1 MPSTILISSY
11 SHHRNR
17 LYLGELFFAFS
28 LAIFLPSPHK
38 MCRFHCS
45 PLHERYH
52 RASQSNAMKSFN
64 KRSSSSGIQ
73 PGAVQTQQRRETSG
87 GSSGALGPLS
97 PRSPAACTT
106 PTAGSG
112 GDRFSAR
119 RSARVS
125 TKKFAEGDNDTWHEN
140 LAVIENPQ
148 AAGAATTPSSSGR
161 ESNDGGN
168 RNSNNDG
175 NAATDAA
182 VPQLT
187 LRSYFQSKSTG
198 QRVWDEPPSGASHVV
213 YASEEVRRMATIQME
228 DLQVSTDVVRQVSA
242 TARAEDDT
250 RRAANGDGSSD
261 KGRGKSSAGGKS
273 SARSTVLGRFK
284 IGGRQSSSSND
295 GDNNKTKQRLRP
307 IRYKP
312 GRAPYGATAA
322 YSESINDAQLE
333 RAKMLSLQELS
344 GSGGGSGGIIEDDEE
359 EAAIAA
365 AMRNSEIG
373 GPLKATPSEEEEE
386 EAAIAMAMAISL
398 SEAEAQKAELSP
410 VAASVDEMR
419 RAGAAAAGSSSR
431 PDPPEREHQYGHG
444 GHRNG
449 STSTRNSPSLLSAA
463 RSSSLR
469 YRGKSSSAAVD
480 DDRKPSARNLC

>member
-1 MPSTILISSY
+1 
-11 SHHRNR
+11 
-17 LYLGELFFAFS
+17 
-28 LAIFLPSPHK
+28 
-38 MCRFHCS
+38 
-45 PLHERYH
+45 
-52 RASQSNAMKSFN
+52 MKSFK

-73 PGAVQTQQRRETSG
+73 PGDVQTQQRRETSG
-87 GSSGALGPLS
+87 GSSGGLGPLS
-97 PRSPAACTT
+97 PRSPAAGTT
-106 PTAGSG
+106 PTAGQIASG

-125 TKKFAEGDNDTWHEN
+125 TKKFAEGDSDTWHEN

-148 AAGAATTPSSSGR
+148 AAGAVTSPSSGR

-168 RNSNNDG
+168 RNSSNNGNG
-175 NAATDAA
+175 NAATTDAA

-198 QRVWDEPPSGASHVV
+198 QRVWDEPPSGASHIV
-213 YASEEVRRMATIQME
+213 YASEEVRRMATMQME

-242 TARAEDDT
+242 TARAEDDA
-250 RRAANGDGSSD
+250 RRAANGDGSSN
-261 KGRGKSSAGGKS
+261 KGRGKSSAGGKA

-295 GDNNKTKQRLRP
+295 GDNNKKTRQRLRP

-344 GSGGGSGGIIEDDEE
+344 GSGSGSGSGGIIEDDEE

-386 EAAIAMAMAISL
+386 EAAIAIAMAISL

-419 RAGAAAAGSSSR
+419 RAAAGSSR
-431 PDPPEREHQYGHG
+431 PDPLEREHQYGHG

-449 STSTRNSPSLLSAA
+449 STSTSKSPSLLSAA

-469 YRGKSSSAAVD
+469 YRGKSGKSSSAAVD

>member
-1 MPSTILISSY
+1 
-11 SHHRNR
+11 
-17 LYLGELFFAFS
+17 
-28 LAIFLPSPHK
+28 
-38 MCRFHCS
+38 
-45 PLHERYH
+45 
-52 RASQSNAMKSFN
+52 MKSFN

-87 GSSGALGPLS
+87 GSSGGLGPLS

-106 PTAGSG
+106 PTAAQIGPG

-148 AAGAATTPSSSGR
+148 AAGAATAPSSSGR

-250 RRAANGDGSSD
+250 RRAANGDGSSN
-261 KGRGKSSAGGKS
+261 KGRGKSLS
-273 SARSTVLGRFK
+273 RPTVLGRFK

-295 GDNNKTKQRLRP
+295 GDNNNNKTRQRLRP

-365 AMRNSEIG
+365 VMRNSEIG
-373 GPLKATPSEEEEE
+373 GPLKATPSEEEE
-386 EAAIAMAMAISL
+386 AAIAMAISL

-419 RAGAAAAGSSSR
+419 RAAADSSSL

-449 STSTRNSPSLLSAA
+449 SGSKSSSLLGAA

-469 YRGKSSSAAVD
+469 YRGKPGKSSSAAVD

>member
-1 MPSTILISSY
+1 
-11 SHHRNR
+11 
-17 LYLGELFFAFS
+17 
-28 LAIFLPSPHK
+28 
-38 MCRFHCS
+38 
-45 PLHERYH
+45 
-52 RASQSNAMKSFN
+52 MKSFK
-64 KRSSSSGIQ
+64 KRSSSSGIR
-73 PGAVQTQQRRETSG
+73 PGPVQTQQRRETSG
-87 GSSGALGPLS
+87 GSSSGGFGPLS

-106 PTAGSG
+106 PTTAAPTGG
-112 GDRFSAR
+112 GQGDRFSAR

-148 AAGAATTPSSSGR
+148 AASASAATTPSSGR

-168 RNSNNDG
+168 RNNDG
-175 NAATDAA
+175 TASDAA

-187 LRSYFQSKSTG
+187 LRSYFQSKATG

-213 YASEEVRRMATIQME
+213 YASEEVRRMAMVQME

-242 TARAEDDT
+242 TARAEDD
-250 RRAANGDGSSD
+250 RAANGDGNGN
-261 KGRGKSSAGGKS
+261 KGRGKSSNRPK
-273 SARSTVLGRFK
+273 VLGRFK

-344 GSGGGSGGIIEDDEE
+344 GAGSGSGSGDIIEDDEE
-359 EAAIAA
+359 EAIAA
-365 AMRNSEIG
+365 AMRNSEIDG
-373 GPLKATPSEEEEE
+373 ALKATPSEEEE

-419 RAGAAAAGSSSR
+419 RTAAAA
-431 PDPPEREHQYGHG
+431 
-444 GHRNG
+444 
-449 STSTRNSPSLLSAA
+449 TPSLLGAA

-469 YRGKSSSAAVD
+469 YRGKSKSSSAAAVD